1 MRERERDRLTV
12 YGNYNINPFYSHSP
26 LMWLGELPQSTN
38 VARRT
43 PTVH

>member
-26 LMWLGELPQSTN
+26 LMWLGDYAKLRLISREIYRL
-38 VARRT
+38 
-43 PTVH
+43 